1 MVYAI
6 IAIAVIVALFLIFR
20 DDHDKS
26 YNKSEKGGHAKPQ
39 PAPRPVPKAEP
50 KPSPK
55 PQPAPFPEPAP
66 VPEPEPEPSEEDWED
81 EPEPD
86 LEFLEDLDY
95 YEDLEEN
102 SETFDIAGLRYY
114 CTVHDCGPVTGIV
127 KPDPSNTH
135 DSRAQAVIRS
145 DGKLL
150 GYIPRSQQDWYEDF
164 NEQNVVCP
172 FVGEIEMDSRSGLQ
186 AEIKV
191 IIPASLEY
199 VTDEIEAG
207 L

>member
-26 YNKSEKGGHAKPQ
+26 YNKSEKSGHVK
-39 PAPRPVPKAEP
+39 PRPAPKAEP
-50 KPSPK
+50 KPAPK
-55 PQPAPFPEPAP
+55 PAP
-66 VPEPEPEPSEEDWED
+66 VPEPEPEPEPEPYQEPSEEDWED
-81 EPEPD
+81 EEELD
-86 LEFLEDLDY
+86 LKFLEDLDY

-114 CTVHDCGPVTGIV
+114 CTIHDCGTITGIV

-150 GYIPRSQQDWYEDF
+150 GYIPQSQLDWYEDF
-164 NEQNVVCP
+164 NDQNVVCP
-172 FVGEIEMDSRSGLQ
+172 FVGEMEMDSRSGLQ

-191 IIPASLEY
+191 IIPTSLGF
-199 VTDEIEAG
+199 VTDEIEMG

>member
-26 YNKSEKGGHAKPQ
+26 YNKSEKSGHVK
-39 PAPRPVPKAEP
+39 PRPASKAEP
-50 KPSPK
+50 KPAPK
-55 PQPAPFPEPAP
+55 PAP
-66 VPEPEPEPSEEDWED
+66 VPEPEPEPEPEPYQEPSEEDWED
-81 EPEPD
+81 EEELD
-86 LEFLEDLDY
+86 LKFLEDLDY

-114 CTVHDCGPVTGIV
+114 CTVHDCGTITGIV

-150 GYIPRSQQDWYEDF
+150 GYIPQSQLDWYQDF
-164 NEQNVVCP
+164 NDQNVVCP
-172 FVGEIEMDSRSGLQ
+172 FVGEMEMDSRSGLQ

-191 IIPASLEY
+191 IIPTSLGF
-199 VTDEIEAG
+199 VTDEIEMG